1 MMGYQGD
8 SPYDKGI
15 AAFQKEQMR
24 LLAKDKE
31 LSHME
36 SAQLNTLL
44 ERRRGWHER
53 DVEVAGLKI
62 ALKEAHDR
70 WCQVECGC
78 GYPKCEDNR
87 VRGVVKAAM
96 KEE

>member
-8 SPYDKGI
+8 SLYDKEI

-53 DVEVAGLKI
+53 DAEVARVKERVVAHFQQIAYGGLEMETVKEI
-62 ALKEAHDR
+62 ARLALKESD
-70 WCQVECGC
+70 E
-78 GYPKCEDNR
+78 
-87 VRGVVKAAM
+87 
-96 KEE
+96 